1 MVLLPDRVLTGP
13 FEGSGAAALRSNGS
27 IRFFSPMRTQPY
39 LLTVLTK
46 IDFSR
51 EGGQIWTELC
61 LDKGA
66 QSTTLRPCTLELQ
79 QAAAPYIRS
88 VPNTSSLSLTKRHMY
103 TPQYHHKCC
112 SNAIVSFHGP
122 FGLILSPYWHHRVF
136 LYSITNGYKM
146 RTCKARNLGKTA
158 VAIMGSGTHTQ
169 IVELAAYKVWGINFE
184 A

>member
-1 MVLLPDRVLTGP
+1 MHILHFIIKYRILIVL
-13 FEGSGAAALRSNGS
+13 S
-27 IRFFSPMRTQPY
+27 IYWPPV
-39 LLTVLTK
+39 TVHSTPECL
-46 IDFSR
+46 
-51 EGGQIWTELC
+51 

-66 QSTTLRPCTLELQ
+66 QSTTLRPCTRELQ

-103 TPQYHHKCC
+103 TPQYHHKWCC
-112 SNAIVSFHGP
+112 IAIVSFHGP

-136 LYSITNGYKM
+136 LYSSTNGYKM

-158 VAIMGSGTHTQ
+158 VAVMGCGTHTQ